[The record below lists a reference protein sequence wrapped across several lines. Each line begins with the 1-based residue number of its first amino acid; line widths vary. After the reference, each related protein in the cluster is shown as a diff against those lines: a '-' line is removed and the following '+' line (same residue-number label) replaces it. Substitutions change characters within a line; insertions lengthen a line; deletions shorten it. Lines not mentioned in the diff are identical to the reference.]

1 MYTCPA
7 IDNSGWKGFSSL
19 TFSHDV
25 QSHKEK
31 CGSWNNTICS
41 LQMRQKTEIEDTAQ
55 IRTRATPTDE
65 EIIRLQ
71 ITHCATPQAPLKFKV
86 SH

>member
-1 MYTCPA
+1 
-7 IDNSGWKGFSSL
+7 
-19 TFSHDV
+19 
-25 QSHKEK
+25 
-31 CGSWNNTICS
+31 
-41 LQMRQKTEIEDTAQ
+41 MRQKTEIEDTAQ